1 MGLPYEVL
9 VGLRY
14 LRGRRRRGLSLIAA
28 LCMAGLALGVMAL
41 IVVLAVMTGFEHDL
55 RAKILGVN
63 AHLWVLRAG
72 ERGIEAPGAT
82 LDRVRATP
90 GVVGAAPF
98 VLGQVMLSG
107 ARGSAGAVVRG
118 VDLDAEAR
126 VSDPLGQIRQ
136 GNPEAIRRAFGE
148 PPAAGGPEP
157 ILLGRTLAANLGVG
171 LGDRVTALSPVG
183 GGLTPL
189 GPAPRI
195 KGFRVAGIFD
205 IGMYEYDAGLAYIPL
220 PAAQG
225 FFGLGSAVTGIEVR
239 LADLYRAADIGAA
252 IQRAL
257 GPPFYARDWM
267 QMHRNIFRALR
278 MEKVLMFLIL
288 VMIVLVAAFGI
299 ASNLIMTVMEK
310 KREIAILK
318 AMGAT
323 APGLLRIFLVEG
335 LILGVAGTGLG
346 LLGGLVVVW
355 RLPAIQ
361 RGIEW
366 LLGFPVFPA
375 DVYFLDR
382 LPARMLPGDLAAV
395 VGVALLIAVA
405 ASLYPAW
412 RAARL
417 DPVAAIR
424 YE

>member
-1 MGLPYEVL
+1 MGAPYEVR

-28 LCMAGLALGVMAL
+28 ICMAGLALGVMAL

-63 AHLWVLRAG
+63 AHLWILRAG
-72 ERGIEAPGAT
+72 ERGIEAPEAIVG
-82 LDRVRATP
+82 RVRATP
-90 GVVGAAPF
+90 GVIGAAPF
-98 VLGQVMLSG
+98 VLGQVMVSG
-107 ARGSAGAVVRG
+107 ERGSAGAVVRG
-118 VDLDAEAR
+118 VDLEAEAQAA
-126 VSDPLGQIRQ
+126 DPLRHLRLGS
-136 GNPEAIRRAFGE
+136 PEAIRRAFRGPASEGE
-148 PPAAGGPEP
+148 PAP
-157 ILLGRTLAANLGVG
+157 ILLGRTLAANLGAGVG
-171 LGDRVTALSPVG
+171 DQVTLLSPVG

-189 GPAPRI
+189 GFAPRMR
-195 KGFRVAGIFD
+195 GFRVAGIFD
-205 IGMYEYDAGLAYIPL
+205 VGMYEYDAGLAYVPL
-220 PAAQG
+220 PAAQA
-225 FFGLGSAVTGIEVR
+225 FFRLGGAVTGIEVR
-239 LADLYRAADIGAA
+239 LADLYRAGQAGAA
-252 IQRAL
+252 LERAL

-267 QMHRNIFRALR
+267 QMHRNIFRALK

-335 LILGVAGTGLG
+335 LVLG
-346 LLGGLVVVW
+346 LVGTSLGLAGGLLVVW
-355 RLPAIQ
+355 RLPVIQ
-361 RGIEW
+361 RGVEW

-382 LPARMLPGDLAAV
+382 LPARILPGDVAAV
-395 VGVALLIAVA
+395 VGVALLIAAA